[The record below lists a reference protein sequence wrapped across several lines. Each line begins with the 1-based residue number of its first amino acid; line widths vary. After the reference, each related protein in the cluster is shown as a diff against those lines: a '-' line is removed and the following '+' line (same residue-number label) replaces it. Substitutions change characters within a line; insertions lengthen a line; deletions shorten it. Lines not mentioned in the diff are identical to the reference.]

1 MFRSSLRVK
10 LSTWAALLAL
20 VPLVIMAA
28 LAITQIRNTQVDSA
42 RKAIVQH
49 AIATSGQLQQIIND
63 RKRGASS
70 IANMPAIVSIAA
82 SHKLL
87 AASNIKGITGIVP
100 FAHNVYVLDAKGNVL
115 QALSGADEHAPFAS
129 LPSVRVALTGSST
142 VSNMFRGPDGEF
154 LMYYASGITVKS
166 NTIGAV
172 VIETSP
178 DELFRVIDDDANDAG
193 TYGMLIDGNGIEIYV
208 SQHPELAMHALVP
221 PTPDQEK
228 ALLASGRFA
237 GKNAID
243 SFNLPTLAAT
253 VADTAKHEAVSASPL
268 NKEQNYF
275 GFQRMLDAG
284 WSYAYFWPKSSFY
297 GPVLLTERI
306 SVAIVL
312 VVAVIVFLIAF
323 FVLPR
328 FTLGTVVEVS
338 GAMREISET
347 HDLGRRLAVTSSDE
361 LGALAES
368 FNGLLASVND
378 ALEQVRATSDTVA
391 GAAGEVEEH
400 SGTIHRSLAEQA
412 AASEQTSAS
421 VVEIGASSQQIA
433 GNARRLREAVD
444 TSSSS
449 LEEIVASIR
458 SVAGNNEALAT
469 SAEETVRTVESV
481 SRALSNVAEQVQL
494 ASQRSSDTNERVRS
508 SSKIVDELIAR
519 TLQIGNDLGAVH
531 AAMESL
537 QASSSQIDVMLQTID
552 EIADQ
557 TNLLALNAAIEAA
570 RAGEHGRGFAVVAEE
585 IRKLAERSAQSVR
598 EVSHR
603 TQEIQQRTSEVSKA
617 IVSSTSGAQR
627 AQSAASDANH
637 ALEEIL
643 SLVDDV
649 TKIAG
654 EVAEAAKG
662 QDGASKQMMVAVRDI
677 ESRAA
682 DVARATSEQT
692 AGAQQISS
700 QIEAIRG
707 FTIEVEQ
714 ATGQEARS
722 LDEVVRAMEQV
733 SLRAASS
740 AHAIEQL
747 EDVAARLAG
756 ESRTLRGML
765 ATFGGDG
772 GNAGDAPT
780 DIESI
785 ALSADGESELEP
797 IASIEEQIALSGT

>member
-28 LAITQIRNTQVDSA
+28 LAITQIRNTQVGSA

-49 AIATSGQLQQIIND
+49 AVATADQLQQIIND

-70 IANMPAIVSIAA
+70 IANMPAIVSIAT

-129 LPSVRVALTGSST
+129 LPSVRVALTGSAT

-154 LMYYASGITVKS
+154 LMYYASGITVK
-166 NTIGAV
+166 NTTIGAV
-172 VIETSP
+172 VIETAP

-193 TYGMLIDGNGIEIYV
+193 TYGMLIDGDGVEIYV
-208 SQHPELAMHALVP
+208 SQHPELAMHSLVP
-221 PTPDQEK
+221 LAPDREK

-243 SFNLPTLAAT
+243 SFNLPMLASA

-772 GNAGDAPT
+772 NGAGDAPT

-785 ALSADGESELEP
+785 ALPADGESEPEP
-797 IASIEEQIALSGT
+797 IASTEEQIALSGT